1 MQIELGVILALVA
14 GLING
19 LFALPMK
26 CAREWSWENVWL
38 PFSVTGLIFFPRL
51 IALSASP
58 KLEGVFRRLE
68 VGTLLIPILWGMA
81 VYTGSLLFGIS
92 LTYIG
97 NALAFALLVGS
108 MSIVGVLGPIIA
120 WHPAVLGTSGGKWI
134 LAGISSLFVALVVC
148 ATAGTWK
155 ARAQAVQ
162 EDRAGAKSLTGM
174 ALAIA
179 GGLLSGLLSL
189 GMGMQWAGRIAAAA
203 VEYGGATR
211 ASAANA
217 VLLLVL
223 LGGAVPNCLY
233 CVYLLFRN
241 RSWKRYRGHGGYWLV
256 VVLMAAMYSGSVA
269 LWGVSTAENMLG
281 RLGPSVGWALFI
293 GAIVVSSNIGG
304 FATGEWKEAR
314 GKPLRTMVGGLA
326 LMVLAMLFI
335 GYGNYLLNVVRVES

>member
-1 MQIELGVILALVA
+1 MQIELGIFLALAA
-14 GLING
+14 GLVNG

-26 CAREWSWENVWL
+26 GAREWAWENVWL
-38 PFSVTGLIFFPRL
+38 PFSVAGLILFPRL
-51 IALSASP
+51 IALSAAP
-58 KLEGVFRRLE
+58 KLEDAYGSLE
-68 VGTLLIPILWGMA
+68 AGALLIPILWGMA

-108 MSIVGVLGPIIA
+108 MSIVGVLGPIVA
-120 WHPAVLGTSGGKWI
+120 WHPAVLGTSGGRWI
-134 LAGISSLFVALVVC
+134 LAGIGSLFVALIVC

-155 ARAQAVQ
+155 ARAQSGL
-162 EDRAGAKSLTGM
+162 EDRARAKSVTGM

-189 GMGMQWAGRIAAAA
+189 GMGMRWAGRIAAAA
-203 VEYGGATR
+203 IEHGGATR

-217 VLLLVL
+217 VLVLVL

-241 RSWKRYRGHGGYWLV
+241 RSWKRYRSHGGYWLIV
-256 VVLMAAMYSGSVA
+256 ILMAAMFSGSVA

-304 FATGEWKEAR
+304 FATGEWKGAG

-326 LMVLAMLFI
+326 LMVLAMVFI
-335 GYGNYLLNVVRVES
+335 GYGNYLLNV